1 MTDAVAIPSTPSSAT
16 PAALGYRFPA
26 EWESHAATWLSWP
39 HNRASWP
46 GKFEPVP
53 AVWVELTRIIAEF
66 EPVHILAG
74 GQAVMAEARRLVGG
88 LPNVH
93 LHDIATNDAWT
104 RDHGPMFLVGGPPAN
119 GITCTTS
126 PSPPCGEGRGEGE
139 SPSRT
144 PPTPLPPALVDWEYN
159 AWGGKYPPYDDDN
172 RVPGRIAELL
182 GYRRFQPGVVM
193 EGGAVDSNGRGTIL
207 ASELCL
213 LNPNRNP
220 TLRQADMERYLCDYL
235 GARHVLWIDG
245 TMAGDDTDGHVDQ
258 LARFV
263 NPTTLVA
270 AVEDDPADANYQS
283 LRANLAALRK
293 MKDQDGRPLEVL
305 TLPMPRPIYFNG
317 QRLPAGYLN
326 FYIANGVVVVPVYG
340 DPADKVVLERLAELF
355 PGRQIRP
362 LYAVDLVLGLGA
374 VHCVTQ
380 QQPSA

>member
-1 MTDAVAIPSTPSSAT
+1 MTDSPGTRSKSSAAT

-26 EWESHAATWLSWP
+26 EWEPHAATWLSWP

-53 AVWVELTRIIAEF
+53 AVWAELTRTIAEF
-66 EPVHILAG
+66 EPVHVLAG
-74 GQAVMAEARRLVGG
+74 GEAVMAEARRLVGG
-88 LPNVH
+88 LPNVQ
-93 LHDIATNDAWT
+93 LHDIPTNDAWT
-104 RDHGPMFLVGGPPAN
+104 RDHGPMFLVGGA
-119 GITCTTS
+119 TTGTAGAES
-126 PSPPCGEGRGEGE
+126 PSPPWGEGRGEGKLAA
-139 SPSRT
+139 RT
-144 PPTPLPPALVDWEYN
+144 PGSQPLPPALVDWEYN

-172 RVPGRIAELL
+172 RVPARVAELL
-182 GYRRFQPGVVM
+182 GFRRFQPGVVM
-193 EGGAVDSNGRGTIL
+193 EGGAIDANGRGTIL

-220 TLRQADMERYLCDYL
+220 TLRRADMERYLRDYC

-270 AVEDDPADANYQS
+270 AVEDDPADANYRGLQD
-283 LRANLAALRK
+283 NLAALKK
-293 MKDQDGRPLEVL
+293 MRDQDGRPLEVV
-305 TLPMPRPIYFNG
+305 TLPMPRPIHFNG

-326 FYIANGVVVVPVYG
+326 FYIANGVVVAPVYG
-340 DPADKVVLERLAELF
+340 DPADKIVLERLAELF

-380 QQPSA
+380 QQPRA

>member
-1 MTDAVAIPSTPSSAT
+1 V
-16 PAALGYRFPA
+16 
-26 EWESHAATWLSWP
+26 
-39 HNRASWP
+39 
-46 GKFEPVP
+46 
-53 AVWVELTRIIAEF
+53 
-66 EPVHILAG
+66 
-74 GQAVMAEARRLVGG
+74 
-88 LPNVH
+88 
-93 LHDIATNDAWT
+93 
-104 RDHGPMFLVGGPPAN
+104 
-119 GITCTTS
+119 
-126 PSPPCGEGRGEGE
+126 
-139 SPSRT
+139 
-144 PPTPLPPALVDWEYN
+144 
-159 AWGGKYPPYDDDN
+159 
-172 RVPGRIAELL
+172 
-182 GYRRFQPGVVM
+182 
-193 EGGAVDSNGRGTIL
+193 
-207 ASELCL
+207 
-213 LNPNRNP
+213 
-220 TLRQADMERYLCDYL
+220 